1 LELKYLGL
9 EFEDVHYVQG
19 PAPDFDGSAW
29 FSVKETLG
37 FDFPDLPY
45 LIDGDV
51 KVTQSVGIMKYIAR
65 KAGKLLPRT
74 DAEMTATDLAE
85 GVVVDLRRA
94 FTQLCYNPKFEEMK
108 DNYLKKVVTPLT
120 RCTNFLAGKKW
131 LAGNTLTHVDFM
143 FYEFLDQLRVFE
155 ASLFDGF
162 PALKEYMTQFE
173 ALPGIQEYLA
183 SDQCMKRPINNTI
196 AQWK

>member
-1 LELKYLGL
+1 MYCTFVLCIYYIKCTI
-9 EFEDVHYVQG
+9 VQ
-19 PAPDFDGSAW
+19 
-29 FSVKETLG
+29 
-37 FDFPDLPY
+37 
-45 LIDGDV
+45 
-51 KVTQSVGIMKYIAR
+51 
-65 KAGKLLPRT
+65 
-74 DAEMTATDLAE
+74 
-85 GVVVDLRRA
+85 
-94 FTQLCYNPKFEEMK
+94 EEMK

-173 ALPGIQEYLA
+173 VRK
-183 SDQCMKRPINNTI
+183 CMRDR
-196 AQWK
+196 